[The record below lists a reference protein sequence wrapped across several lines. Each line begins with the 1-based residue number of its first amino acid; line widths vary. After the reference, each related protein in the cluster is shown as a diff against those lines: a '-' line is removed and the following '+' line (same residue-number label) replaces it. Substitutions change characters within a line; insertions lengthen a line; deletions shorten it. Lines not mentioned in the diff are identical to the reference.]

1 MNGTLSCSATNCVN
15 NISAICSARTIHI
28 SGKDAHSSE
37 GTQCENFAEKGL
49 KNSLIN
55 VLNMNVVGEF
65 KQVFNSDSIEMSP
78 RIRCEAIN
86 CKHNEKKLCLAENI
100 LVYGKDAL
108 CSEKTE
114 CETFEE
120 EKEEEK
126 EQEKEQE

>member
-1 MNGTLSCSATNCVN
+1 MPIVVRKHNV
-15 NISAICSARTIHI
+15 RT
-28 SGKDAHSSE
+28 
-37 GTQCENFAEKGL
+37 FAEKGL

-86 CKHNEKKLCLAENI
+86 CKHNEKKLCLADNI
-100 LVYGKDAL
+100 IIYGKDAL
-108 CSEKTE
+108 SSEKTE

-120 EKEEEK
+120 
-126 EQEKEQE
+126 

>member
-28 SGKDAHSSE
+28 SGKNAHSSE

-126 EQEKEQE
+126 EQE

>member
-28 SGKDAHSSE
+28 SGKNAHSSE

-86 CKHNEKKLCLAENI
+86 CKYNEKKLCLAQNI

-126 EQEKEQE
+126 EQE